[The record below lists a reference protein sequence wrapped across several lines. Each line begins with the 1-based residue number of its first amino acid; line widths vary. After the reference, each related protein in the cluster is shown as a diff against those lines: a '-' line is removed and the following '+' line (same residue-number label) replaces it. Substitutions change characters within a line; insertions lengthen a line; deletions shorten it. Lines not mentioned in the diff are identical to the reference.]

1 MLVGGAYIVNVIL
14 VYINWLDQNSGSRL
28 PVDSVKMKI
37 IVLLS
42 CVGVLAVM
50 ASPLGSAI
58 HLEQRQDGEN
68 EEIPT
73 PDPQD
78 LSDFLQDAIAH
89 NETVVLEPIGADGRL
104 TLPKH
109 TLRGCFKIRICRKT
123 IFGIRICG
131 VIMRCS
137 VSKEWLEC

>member
-42 CVGVLAVM
+42 CVGVLVVM
-50 ASPLGSAI
+50 ASPFGSAI
-58 HLEQRQDGEN
+58 HLEPRQDGEN

-73 PDPQD
+73 PDPQE

-89 NETVVLEPIGADGRL
+89 NETVVLEPIGADGRF
-104 TLPKH
+104 TLLQH
-109 TLRGCFKIRICRKT
+109 TRKLCVKVRICKKI
-123 IFGIRICG
+123 IFGIRLCG
-131 VIMRCS
+131 LINKCW

>member
-1 MLVGGAYIVNVIL
+1 MLVGGEYIVNVIL
-14 VYINWLDQNSGSRL
+14 VYINWLDQNSSSRL

-50 ASPLGSAI
+50 ASPFGSGI

-68 EEIPT
+68 EEIHT
-73 PDPQD
+73 SDPQE

-89 NETVVLEPIGADGRL
+89 NETVVVEPIGADGRF
-104 TLPKH
+104 
-109 TLRGCFKIRICRKT
+109 TLRQHTRQNCWNVKVCWTF
-123 IFGIRICG
+123 ICG
-131 VIMRCS
+131 SIKRCK
-137 VSKEWLEC
+137 VSKEWLAC

>member
-1 MLVGGAYIVNVIL
+1 MLMGGAYIVNVIL
-14 VYINWLDQNSGSRL
+14 VYINWLDQKSGSRL

-42 CVGVLAVM
+42 CVAVM

-73 PDPQD
+73 SDPQD

-89 NETVVLEPIGADGRL
+89 NETVVVEPIGADGRF
-104 TLPKH
+104 TLLQH
-109 TLRGCFKIRICRKT
+109 TRKFCWKGKLCWRGKGRLYC
-123 IFGIRICG
+123 IFSS
-131 VIMRCS
+131 RC
-137 VSKEWLEC
+137 